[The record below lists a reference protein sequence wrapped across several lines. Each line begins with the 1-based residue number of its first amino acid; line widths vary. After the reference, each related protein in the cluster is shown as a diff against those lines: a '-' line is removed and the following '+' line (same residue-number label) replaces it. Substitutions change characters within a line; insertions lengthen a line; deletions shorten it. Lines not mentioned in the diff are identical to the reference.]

1 LICLIIKK
9 PYKTNKERRNRKQQ
23 NLKTLKTLKE
33 HKKLTER
40 SLGKMQIFV
49 KTLTGKTITLEV
61 EGSDSIENVKAKIQ
75 DKEGIPPDQQRL
87 IFAGKQLEDGR
98 TLADYNI
105 QKESTLH
112 LVLRLRG
119 GSEQEVSE
127 EVSEESTT
135 EGTMVPVVLEKLN
148 KDQVSA
154 FVGKGGMN
162 VKRVSSFAIKNWCK
176 DNLEDGSE
184 DKPPSVKLHINTHGE
199 SVVGEITST
208 DETMV
213 ESVKTSLLQWE
224 TIFMTPRDEKV
235 KKPKKSNSKKVTNKP
250 VKTDRF
256 TQSFRLSAEE
266 HKIGLLIGRGGSNL
280 RRVKDS
286 ITELDSD
293 KVGASKTRISL
304 KHSGEIKGKVRFEDF
319 PGTDKKADS
328 FIYFFVT
335 VSTSNSFETMKNA
348 RDALG
353 SLVGY
358 FFPDMVEDEGE
369 EDETFEEVDDNG
381 GW

>member
-1 LICLIIKK
+1 
-9 PYKTNKERRNRKQQ
+9 
-23 NLKTLKTLKE
+23 
-33 HKKLTER
+33 
-40 SLGKMQIFV
+40 MQIFV

-119 GSEQEVSE
+119 GSDAEVGETVEEEQAEQEEQEETVEGQVQENLTVSVMLD
-127 EVSEESTT
+127 EV
-135 EGTMVPVVLEKLN
+135 N
-148 KDQVSA
+148 NDQVAA

-176 DNLEDGSE
+176 EHLEEGTD
-184 DKPPSVKLHINTHGE
+184 DKPPSVKLHINVVDE
-199 SVVGEITST
+199 SVLGEITST
-208 DETMV
+208 EESMV
-213 ESVKTSLLQWE
+213 EAVKNSLLDWQK
-224 TIFMTPRDEKV
+224 IFVTPRDQ
-235 KKPKKSNSKKVTNKP
+235 KPKKVSKSQSKGQSKKP

-280 RRVKDS
+280 KRVVES
-286 ITELDSD
+286 ITELDTD

-319 PGTDKKADS
+319 PGTNKGADS
-328 FIYFFVT
+328 FIYLFVT
-335 VSTSNSFETMKNA
+335 VTTSNSFETMKNA
-348 RDALG
+348 RDALS

-358 FFPDMVEDEGE
+358 YFPNMVEEND
-369 EDETFEEVDDNG
+369 EDEPCDEAGDDYE

>member
-1 LICLIIKK
+1 
-9 PYKTNKERRNRKQQ
+9 
-23 NLKTLKTLKE
+23 
-33 HKKLTER
+33 
-40 SLGKMQIFV
+40 MQIFV

-105 QKESTLH
+105 QKEATLH

-119 GSEQEVSE
+119 GSDGEEVSE
-127 EVSEESTT
+127 EVLEDSSP
-135 EGTMVPVVLEKLN
+135 EGSMVPVVLEKLN
-148 KDQVSA
+148 KEQVSA

-176 DNLEDGSE
+176 EHLEEGTE
-184 DKPPSVKLHINTHGE
+184 NKPPSVKLHINVDGDT
-199 SVVGEITST
+199 VVGEVTTT
-208 DETMV
+208 DETMM
-213 ESVKTSLLQWE
+213 ESVKTSLLEWE

-235 KKPKKSNSKKVTNKP
+235 KKPKKSKKATKKP
-250 VKTDRF
+250 MKTDRF

-280 RRVKDS
+280 KRVVES
-286 ITELDSD
+286 ITDQDSD
-293 KVGASKTRISL
+293 KVGASKTRINL
-304 KHSGEIKGKVRFEDF
+304 KHSGEVKGKVRFEDF
-319 PGTDKKADS
+319 PGTDKNADS

-335 VSTSNSFETMKNA
+335 VSTTNGFETMKNA
-348 RDALG
+348 REALK
-353 SLVGY
+353 SLVSY
-358 FFPDMVEDEGE
+358 YFPDMVSQGDDEE
-369 EDETFEEVDDNG
+369 EQPYDEAGDNYE

>member
-1 LICLIIKK
+1 
-9 PYKTNKERRNRKQQ
+9 
-23 NLKTLKTLKE
+23 
-33 HKKLTER
+33 
-40 SLGKMQIFV
+40 MQIFV

-119 GSEQEVSE
+119 GTDGE
-127 EVSEESTT
+127 EVTDESSSP
-135 EGTMVPVVLEKLN
+135 EGTMVQVVLEKLN
-148 KDQVSA
+148 KGQVSA

-176 DNLEDGSE
+176 ENLEEGSE
-184 DKPPSVKLHINTHGE
+184 DKPPSVKLHIKVDGE
-199 SVVGEITST
+199 SVVGEITTT
-208 DETMV
+208 DEMMM
-213 ESVKTSLLQWE
+213 ESVKASLLEWE
-224 TIFMTPRDEKV
+224 TIFVTPRDEKV
-235 KKPKKSNSKKVTNKP
+235 KKATHNKSSKKAPKKP

-280 RRVKDS
+280 KRVVES
-286 ITELDSD
+286 ITDHDSD

-319 PGTDKKADS
+319 PGTNKNADS

-335 VSTSNSFETMKNA
+335 VSTTNGFETMKNA
-348 RDALG
+348 REALK
-353 SLVGY
+353 SLVSY
-358 FFPDMVEDEGE
+358 YFPDMEPEGDEQE
-369 EDETFEEVDDNG
+369 ETFEEVDDNG

>member
-1 LICLIIKK
+1 
-9 PYKTNKERRNRKQQ
+9 
-23 NLKTLKTLKE
+23 
-33 HKKLTER
+33 
-40 SLGKMQIFV
+40 MQIFV

-105 QKESTLH
+105 QKEATLH

-119 GSEQEVSE
+119 GSDGEEVSE
-127 EVSEESTT
+127 EVLEDSSP
-135 EGTMVPVVLEKLN
+135 EGSMVPVVLEKLN
-148 KDQVSA
+148 KEQVSA

-176 DNLEDGSE
+176 EHLEEGTE
-184 DKPPSVKLHINTHGE
+184 NKPPSVKLHINVDGDT
-199 SVVGEITST
+199 VVGEVTTT
-208 DETMV
+208 DETMM
-213 ESVKTSLLQWE
+213 ESVKTSLLEWE

-235 KKPKKSNSKKVTNKP
+235 KKPKKSKKATKKP
-250 VKTDRF
+250 MKTDRF

-280 RRVKDS
+280 KRVVES
-286 ITELDSD
+286 ITDQDSD
-293 KVGASKTRISL
+293 KVGASKTRIYL
-304 KHSGEIKGKVRFEDF
+304 KHSGEVKGKVRFEDF
-319 PGTDKKADS
+319 PGTDKNADS

-335 VSTSNSFETMKNA
+335 VSTTNGFETMKNA
-348 RDALG
+348 REALK
-353 SLVGY
+353 SLVSY
-358 FFPDMVEDEGE
+358 YFPDMVSQGDDEE
-369 EDETFEEVDDNG
+369 EQPYDEAGDNYE